1 MDAWKFPN
9 PKQSFESLMG
19 NSEEQEMYVA
29 FDLKGIIIAL
39 LPPQMWTVAPPLAL
53 GPEHRA
59 HRVVVVVVVA
69 CGSVALSA
77 KARQAAPQI
86 LWPPRPPRTRTYL
99 HLSSSPT
106 PRTVVSRRW
115 RNSNQ
120 HGRCCCWIGS
130 SR

>member
-59 HRVVVVVVVA
+59 HRVIVVVVVA

-86 LWPPRPPRTRTYL
+86 LWPPASSAPDPDLPPPIVVPY
-99 HLSSSPT
+99 PT
-106 PRTVVSRRW
+106 HS
-115 RNSNQ
+115 
-120 HGRCCCWIGS
+120 CF
-130 SR
+130 

>member
-39 LPPQMWTVAPPLAL
+39 LPPQMWTVALPWWPLDQII
-53 GPEHRA
+53 GPA
-59 HRVVVVVVVA
+59 
-69 CGSVALSA
+69 G
-77 KARQAAPQI
+77 
-86 LWPPRPPRTRTYL
+86 
-99 HLSSSPT
+99 SSSSSRVAPSPSAQKRGRQLRRFCGRLVRPGPGPT
-106 PRTVVSRRW
+106 STYRRPLPHAQLFLGAGATA
-115 RNSNQ
+115 SNQ
-120 HGRCCCWIGS
+120 HGRCWIGS